1 LNAILQYDTKPELLN
16 NSKSRKRM
24 KSYNMKTFDE
34 LKLELDKFFSEC
46 SSLVE
51 TKPWAVVIAMHEY
64 FR

>member
-1 LNAILQYDTKPELLN
+1 
-16 NSKSRKRM
+16 M